1 MKSIKI
7 RILLIFLL
15 PSIFMILTQWYFIN
29 IFIKDTLEKQLIK
42 FITHVGE
49 SAIRDIS
56 PGEMQVFPNY
66 PETETYKN
74 LRERLSG
81 YRDNFD
87 IDNILLLN
95 SDKRVILDLS
105 AMFRNGEEFLM
116 MDINDKQFLALKNGQ
131 IKKSSLYKNMQN
143 IYSENVYIPIIGK
156 NGDFR
161 GVLVLYASVKYFTS
175 IMNFQR
181 KLISFFLAMII
192 ILIFVVYWLA
202 STISNP
208 VIRLSKVVDR
218 IGMGEMDIHVPYK
231 TRADEVGHLAENIQ
245 SMMTKIENRDM
256 YMRQMSAGIAHEIR
270 NPLTSI
276 KGNLMLIKRRV
287 DNDDDT
293 MEMLEDNLR
302 EVNAL
307 ENLVNDFMNYAKS
320 IKIEL
325 KTGELSDIISK
336 AVGETMP
343 FMQQKEIILSQD
355 ISTCVLAADQD
366 HLKRAFVNIIKNSID
381 AVPIGGEIRISSTL
395 KDGRVRVSFK
405 DSGEGI
411 PKDDLA
417 QIFEPFVTSRSTGTG
432 LGLTIV
438 KEIIEKHK
446 GNIKIASAEGK
457 GTEVTVSL
465 PFRR

>member
-29 IFIKDTLEKQLIK
+29 IFIKDALEKQLIK

-105 AMFRNGEEFLM
+105 DMFKNGEEFLM

-325 KTGELSDIISK
+325 KTGELSDIISR

-343 FMQQKEIILSQD
+343 FMQQKEIVLSQD

-395 KDGRVRVSFK
+395 KDGLVRVSFK

-411 PKDDLA
+411 PKDDLM

>member
-1 MKSIKI
+1 
-7 RILLIFLL
+7 
-15 PSIFMILTQWYFIN
+15 MILTQWYFIN
-29 IFIKDTLEKQLIK
+29 IFIKDALEKQLIK

-81 YRDNFD
+81 YRDNFA

-105 AMFRNGEEFLM
+105 DMFRNGEEFLM

-181 KLISFFLAMII
+181 KLISFFLAMVI

-325 KTGELSDIISK
+325 KTGELSDIISR

-343 FMQQKEIILSQD
+343 FMQQKEIVLSQD

-395 KDGRVRVSFK
+395 KDGLVRVSFK

-411 PKDDLA
+411 PKDDLM

>member
-1 MKSIKI
+1 
-7 RILLIFLL
+7 
-15 PSIFMILTQWYFIN
+15 MILTQWYFIN

-74 LRERLSG
+74 LRESLSG
-81 YRDNFD
+81 YRDNFA

-105 AMFRNGEEFLM
+105 DMFRNGEEFLM

-325 KTGELSDIISK
+325 KTGELSDIISR

-343 FMQQKEIILSQD
+343 FMQQKEIVLSQD

-395 KDGRVRVSFK
+395 KDGLVRVSFK

-411 PKDDLA
+411 PKDDLM

>member
-29 IFIKDTLEKQLIK
+29 IFIKDALEKQLIK

-81 YRDNFD
+81 YRDNFA

-105 AMFRNGEEFLM
+105 DMFRNGEEFLM

-325 KTGELSDIISK
+325 KTGELSDIISR

-343 FMQQKEIILSQD
+343 FMQQKEIVLSQD

-366 HLKRAFVNIIKNSID
+366 HLKRAFVNIIKN
-381 AVPIGGEIRISSTL
+381 
-395 KDGRVRVSFK
+395 
-405 DSGEGI
+405 
-411 PKDDLA
+411 
-417 QIFEPFVTSRSTGTG
+417 
-432 LGLTIV
+432 
-438 KEIIEKHK
+438 
-446 GNIKIASAEGK
+446 
-457 GTEVTVSL
+457 
-465 PFRR
+465 

>member
-105 AMFRNGEEFLM
+105 DMFRNGEEFLM

-156 NGDFR
+156 NGDLR

-325 KTGELSDIISK
+325 KTGELSDIISR

-343 FMQQKEIILSQD
+343 FMQQKEIVLSQD

-381 AVPIGGEIRISSTL
+381 AVPIGGKIRISSTL

-411 PKDDLA
+411 PKDDLT

>member
-1 MKSIKI
+1 
-7 RILLIFLL
+7 
-15 PSIFMILTQWYFIN
+15 MILTQWYFIN
-29 IFIKDTLEKQLIK
+29 IFIKDALEKQLIK

-81 YRDNFD
+81 YRDNFA

-105 AMFRNGEEFLM
+105 DMFRNGEEFLM

-325 KTGELSDIISK
+325 KTGELSDIISR

-343 FMQQKEIILSQD
+343 FMQQKEIVLSQD

-411 PKDDLA
+411 PKDDLT

>member
-29 IFIKDTLEKQLIK
+29 IFIKDALEKQLIK

-81 YRDNFD
+81 YRDNFA

-105 AMFRNGEEFLM
+105 DMFRNGEEFLM

-181 KLISFFLAMII
+181 KLISFFLAMVI

-325 KTGELSDIISK
+325 KTGELSDIISR

-343 FMQQKEIILSQD
+343 FMQQKEIVLSQD

-395 KDGRVRVSFK
+395 KDGLVRVSFK

-411 PKDDLA
+411 PKDDLM

>member
-1 MKSIKI
+1 
-7 RILLIFLL
+7 
-15 PSIFMILTQWYFIN
+15 
-29 IFIKDTLEKQLIK
+29 
-42 FITHVGE
+42 
-49 SAIRDIS
+49 
-56 PGEMQVFPNY
+56 
-66 PETETYKN
+66 
-74 LRERLSG
+74 
-81 YRDNFD
+81 
-87 IDNILLLN
+87 

-105 AMFRNGEEFLM
+105 EMFRNGEEFLM

-245 SMMTKIENRDM
+245 AMMTKIENRDM

-325 KTGELSDIISK
+325 KTGELSDIISR

-343 FMQQKEIILSQD
+343 FMQQKEIVLSQD

>member
-1 MKSIKI
+1 
-7 RILLIFLL
+7 
-15 PSIFMILTQWYFIN
+15 MILTQWYFIN

-105 AMFRNGEEFLM
+105 DMFRNGEEFLM

-156 NGDFR
+156 NGDLR

-325 KTGELSDIISK
+325 KTGELSDIISR

-343 FMQQKEIILSQD
+343 FMQQKEIVLSQD

-381 AVPIGGEIRISSTL
+381 AVPIGGKIRISSTL

-411 PKDDLA
+411 PKDDLT